1 MNKKNFQKLI
11 KATNV
16 LTVWAS
22 LPLIG
27 SLCFVY
33 VLVGENIPSADSDPK
48 LHQAANLLQ
57 NVCAG
62 LIPVFI
68 LFIGSYLVLQ
78 KIQEIKQ
85 SSEKDVLVDEITSKL
100 QEKITSLQD
109 SMSSSA
115 YFDALSKIVKEA
127 TFNVVDEINLKDRM
141 LAPSICYYNQSSELL
156 NRQKREFGTTSTYSF
171 MSTSGV
177 NFLNNA
183 VGDIKDS
190 ESLVIK
196 LLLMNPGVEKNIVT
210 RYEQL
215 KNHEK
220 DKTPIF
226 LKKEIIDSIYNA
238 VSICVEKSRLDIHI
252 CLHDEA
258 PLFRFEFTDREAYLS
273 YYLSQE
279 SENNIG
285 PVGVYEPNSI
295 VFSAYREY
303 FNDVWKRSAEKYCL
317 SIHKGKSTQEVR
329 GLLLETFRDNRNGL
343 HKIIKSSCEKHCSAE
358 ESDRCENECPKK
370 RDIHG

>member
-1 MNKKNFQKLI
+1 MNNKSMQRLI
-11 KATNV
+11 KATNL

-22 LPLIG
+22 LPVIG
-27 SLCFVY
+27 LLCFIY
-33 VLVGENIPSADSDPK
+33 VSIGENMPE
-48 LHQAANLLQ
+48 ANTNPHLYQYLKLLQ

-68 LFIGSYLVLQ
+68 LFIGSYLILQ

-85 SSEKDVLVDEITSKL
+85 SSEKESLVNSIKSKL
-100 QEKITSLQD
+100 DESLY
-109 SMSSSA
+109 SPEYLNRLNEMV
-115 YFDALSKIVKEA
+115 LEN
-127 TFNVVDEINLKDRM
+127 TFKVVDEMSNKDRFFT
-141 LAPSICYYNQSSELL
+141 PSRIYYNQSLDLL
-156 NRQKREFGTTSTYSF
+156 HRQKKEFGKTSTYSF

-196 LLLMNPGVEKNIVT
+196 LLLMNPGIEKNIEA

-215 KNHEK
+215 KPHESE
-220 DKTPIF
+220 KTPTL
-226 LKKEIIDSIYNA
+226 LKEEIIHSIYKA
-238 VSICVEKSRLDIHI
+238 VAICKKKSKLYIHI

-279 SENNIG
+279 SKINIG

-295 VFSAYREY
+295 VFSAYKEY
-303 FNDVWKRSAEKYCL
+303 FNDVWRRSEVNYCL
-317 SIHKGKSTQEVR
+317 ELHKDVTLQEVR
-329 GLLLETFRDNRNGL
+329 YLLLNTFADNGNGIQ
-343 HKIIKSSCEKHCSAE
+343 KIIKNACKNHCIAQE
-358 ESDRCENECPKK
+358 NFPCENECPKK
-370 RDIHG
+370 RDAHG